1 MVIIQLIIN
10 KTFRNKYH
18 EKRLKCVEHLWD
30 IFRQRYCNEPAPE
43 VLWGG
48 FYQSENIVPT
58 IIYKNKMI
66 LSRKQLYVWL
76 LEYWNK
82 LFPDIRCVWFFYL

>member
-30 IFRQRYCNEPAPE
+30 IFRQ
-43 VLWGG
+43 
-48 FYQSENIVPT
+48 NIVPT

-66 LSRKQLYVWL
+66 LSRKQLYV
-76 LEYWNK
+76 
-82 LFPDIRCVWFFYL
+82 